1 MIIKESKGDRVF
13 NWINMAVLAI
23 ALIVAIYPIWFVL
36 CASISDPDLVNS
48 GKMLFWPADITF
60 SGYKAV
66 FSDPQI
72 LIGYRNTIFYTVVG
86 TLINLAVTLP
96 AAYALSR
103 KDFVGNK
110 LITIFFL
117 ITMFFSG
124 GLIPTYLIIDKLHM
138 VNTIWVLLI
147 VYATNMSNIILS
159 RTFFANSIPGEMQ
172 EAAQIDGCSNFKLFM
187 RIVLPLSKPI
197 IAVMTLFFAIGH
209 WNEYFTAMIYISNE
223 KLKPLQLVLNDILI
237 QSDTMEQMIQTG
249 AIDPSNL
256 EESLRIKSLIRYSL
270 IVTASLPIMCL
281 YPLVQKYFV
290 KGVMI
295 GALKA

>member
-1 MIIKESKGDRVF
+1 MVIKESRGDKIF
-13 NWINMAVLAI
+13 NLINGAI
-23 ALIVAIYPIWFVL
+23 LFIILLISVYPIWFVL
-36 CASISDPDLVNS
+36 CASISEPDLVNS
-48 GKMLFWPADITF
+48 GKMLFWPKEITF
-60 SGYKAV
+60 GGYKAV
-66 FSDPQI
+66 FTDPQI
-72 LIGYRNTIFYTVVG
+72 LIGYRNTIFYTVFG
-86 TLINLAVTLP
+86 TLINLAVTMP

-103 KDFVGNK
+103 KDFVGNR

-159 RTFFANSIPGEMQ
+159 RTFFSNSIPQEMQ
-172 EAAQIDGCSNFKLFM
+172 EAAQIDGCSNFKLFLQ
-187 RIVLPLSKPI
+187 IVLPLSKPI

-209 WNEYFTAMIYISNE
+209 WNEYFTSMIYISND
-223 KLKPLQLVLNDILI
+223 KLKPLQLVLNDILVK
-237 QSDTMEQMIQTG
+237 SDAMERLIQTG
-249 AIDPSNL
+249 AIDPSKL

-270 IVTASLPIMCL
+270 IVVASLPIMCL
-281 YPLVQKYFV
+281 YPFIQKYFV